1 MSRLPRAIPAWV
13 VRTSTTISSTTSY
26 RSPNKGATKKPSTNA
41 HTVRCLRT
49 TYVFIINV
57 TPLSIAGGATTT
69 FIKRGTTLPAK
80 SLRYLGPTPT
90 TSGVYEGRLILIK
103 DNPANALCVDI
114 SNILNVT
121 THDKTTSKP
130 TRITIGHDKGSI
142 SEKEADHMMYNA
154 EEYRAEDGAAV
165 AHIQAKDS
173 LGYATRNL
181 CYSIRDHMVTDK
193 FEAVDGDRLQPVVD
207 KAISRPD
214 NSQGV
219 SKDEYYEWKQRELEV
234 AGNPVMRHLCRAT
247 DGAPCGFPRCWYYEA
262 ATALSRSTKRLALSC
277 SLGPP
282 LCTHINHLYHCIY
295 TITPRTHES
304 RISTH

>member
-90 TSGVYEGRLILIK
+90 TSGQPSKFEPSCNSPTPLGVLFIEI
-103 DNPANALCVDI
+103 ALCVDI

-234 AGNPVMRHLCRAT
+234 LVL
-247 DGAPCGFPRCWYYEA
+247 
-262 ATALSRSTKRLALSC
+262 
-277 SLGPP
+277 
-282 LCTHINHLYHCIY
+282 
-295 TITPRTHES
+295 
-304 RISTH
+304 